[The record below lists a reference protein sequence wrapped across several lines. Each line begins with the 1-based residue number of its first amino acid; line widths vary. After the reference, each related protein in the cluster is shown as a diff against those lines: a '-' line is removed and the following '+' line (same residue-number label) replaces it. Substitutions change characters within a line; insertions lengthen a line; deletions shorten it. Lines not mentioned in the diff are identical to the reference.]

1 MELLSRFFQKQHSRT
16 VTVVSGLPRSGT
28 SMLMRM
34 LEAGGIPAL
43 TDRIRAADDDNPKGY
58 FEFEPVKR
66 LKDGDY
72 KWLPQAEG
80 RAVKII
86 PALLPYLPAD
96 HQYRVLFL
104 NREIKEVLAS
114 QRQMLIRRGENP
126 DKVDDAEMTAAFL
139 MHLEQ
144 VADWLRGQQNFSVLY
159 LDYNRILQEP
169 APEIQ
174 RIVQFL
180 DLPLDE
186 EKMTAVID
194 HGLYRQRSRG

>member
-1 MELLSRFFQKQHSRT
+1 MELISRFITKRHSVM

-34 LEAGGIPAL
+34 LEAGGVPAL
-43 TDRIRAADDDNPKGY
+43 TDRIRTADDDNPMGY
-58 FEFEPVKR
+58 FEYEPVKR

-86 PALLPYLPAD
+86 SALLPYLPAD
-96 HQYRVLFL
+96 RQYRVLFL
-104 NREIKEVLAS
+104 NRDIKEVLAS

-126 DKVDDAEMTAAFL
+126 DKVDDAEMTAAFQL
-139 MHLEQ
+139 HLDQ
-144 VADWLRGQQNFSVLY
+144 VADWLKGQQNFSVLY

-169 APEIQ
+169 GPEIQ

-180 DLPLDE
+180 DRPLDVN
-186 EKMTAVID
+186 KMAAIID
-194 HGLYRQRSRG
+194 PGLYRQRSRG